1 MTHETHDTDEKKD
14 PMLLVPLYEHPADR
28 PDAWERLIRCADR
41 LHSVVL
47 NPDSGPGGGGDEG
60 VVVFFEWSLG
70 GGGIEL
76 WFLGPRLRQRPPPHL
91 FYD

>member
-47 NPDSGPGGGGDEG
+47 NPDSGPGAAPDERVAHLAERRREAG
-60 VVVFFEWSLG
+60 EPRQGLG
-70 GGGIEL
+70 
-76 WFLGPRLRQRPPPHL
+76 
-91 FYD
+91 